1 MHNTFAA
8 SKLLEIIITEK
19 YGHKKLTKYL
29 TLVDFYENDSLPLYK
44 LFSIRN
50 IIIIFRRW
58 RELFDLFYYLF
69 IIKIQKKK
77 IHQLWHNL

>member
-1 MHNTFAA
+1 MHNTFSA

-19 YGHKKLTKYL
+19 HGFKKLSKYL
-29 TLVDFYENDSLPLYK
+29 YLVDFYENDSLPLHK

-58 RELFDLFYYLF
+58 R
-69 IIKIQKKK
+69 
-77 IHQLWHNL
+77 

>member
-19 YGHKKLTKYL
+19 HGHKKLNKYF
-29 TLVDFYENDSLPLYK
+29 TLVDFYENDSLPLHK

-50 IIIIFRRW
+50 IIIIYRRW
-58 RELFDLFYYLF
+58 RELFDLFYYF
-69 IIKIQKKK
+69 F
-77 IHQLWHNL
+77 